1 MKHLSSCTPE
11 VRHVLN
17 LCCCCCCCCRVVAS
31 CFALI
36 HDKTSFFVLR
46 LLLGLFEA
54 GATPAMWYSLSQ
66 FYPQERCG
74 ASAGQCLLFLGPAAP
89 IWAHML
95 HEMHVP

>member
-1 MKHLSSCTPE
+1 MCAIC
-11 VRHVLN
+11 R
-17 LCCCCCCCCRVVAS
+17 CCCRRIVAS

-36 HDKTSFFVLR
+36 HDTTSFFVLR

-74 ASAGQCLLFLGPAAP
+74 GLQEPAAL
-89 IWAHML
+89 MQQSRL
-95 HEMHVP
+95 RRTC